1 MEEISF
7 TSHLASRDSSVS
19 PSHSSDDDDDESSTS
34 VFGLSPI
41 KAPVTQSSKRKETMG
56 KEEILYPIVTVHQEQ
71 LQTATRSPL
80 SPNNNRRNEE
90 CATFAPAVADSLQ
103 KLPPERV
110 KATQSQPVVVLAE
123 AHSQVTKP
131 GGRGDGDSTTEFLQT
146 ALDPRSFSNDGGTT
160 ARLLSQ
166 GLLTFEKVA
175 VRFTDEEWT
184 LLDAGQRA
192 LYQEVMAENYG
203 MVAFLIQELQPEI
216 NAEDQPAGAADKSEQ
231 ETDDGEERSRPFFRL
246 PSESE
251 PKAWRSPAAGP
262 KQECRCSWRT
272 MGFSPP
278 SLEFSMRE
286 SQKCWKASAEEEE
299 ALRTRISFGGGRPLG
314 FADPADV
321 KEELAPEEESL
332 NRETQGRLE
341 EKLRRPL
348 ADINSSTSM
357 QESSGRVKILHWM
370 ETSPE
375 SDFLGKAYQGPGL
388 GSGNSTLDSKDGF
401 RLERPKEINH
411 HGTLLERALGKLT
424 QSPNTQ
430 EGLEIKQEMDSL
442 PEVKSDLALFCEE
455 VSTDGSTENHQG
467 RDAGFDRSRN
477 RQQRADCS
485 ENQNAPTESER
496 IYKCS
501 YCGKSFEK
509 SLDLV
514 THERAHIGEKIYRCS
529 HCEKRFSH
537 RIDLLTHKRNHQGEK
552 PHQCKLDCPKCHR
565 QRTFPRV
572 PRRAPPGEQAC
583 QCPVCGERFSWKSNL
598 IRHRRI
604 HTGEKPYGCAECGKS
619 YTRKT
624 ALDRHK
630 RNHVGEKVC
639 EIGAPSLGQ
648 ASVLVLLV

>member
-1 MEEISF
+1 MEEK
-7 TSHLASRDSSVS
+7 
-19 PSHSSDDDDDESSTS
+19 SDVYMNVNEDKN
-34 VFGLSPI
+34 L
-41 KAPVTQSSKRKETMG
+41 
-56 KEEILYPIVTVHQEQ
+56 LYF
-71 LQTATRSPL
+71 L
-80 SPNNNRRNEE
+80 
-90 CATFAPAVADSLQ
+90 
-103 KLPPERV
+103 
-110 KATQSQPVVVLAE
+110 
-123 AHSQVTKP
+123 
-131 GGRGDGDSTTEFLQT
+131 DSTTEQT
-146 ALDPRSFSNDGGTT
+146 ALDPRSFSNDGGMT

-203 MVAFLIQELQPEI
+203 MVA
-216 NAEDQPAGAADKSEQ
+216 
-231 ETDDGEERSRPFFRL
+231 
-246 PSESE
+246 
-251 PKAWRSPAAGP
+251 
-262 KQECRCSWRT
+262 
-272 MGFSPP
+272 
-278 SLEFSMRE
+278 SLR
-286 SQKCWKASAEEEE
+286 
-299 ALRTRISFGGGRPLG
+299 
-314 FADPADV
+314 
-321 KEELAPEEESL
+321 
-332 NRETQGRLE
+332 
-341 EKLRRPL
+341 
-348 ADINSSTSM
+348 
-357 QESSGRVKILHWM
+357 
-370 ETSPE
+370 
-375 SDFLGKAYQGPGL
+375 
-388 GSGNSTLDSKDGF
+388 SGNSTLDSKDGF
-401 RLERPKEINH
+401 RLERPKETNH
-411 HGTLLERALGKLT
+411 HGTLLERALGNLT
-424 QSPNTQ
+424 QGPNTQ
-430 EGLEIKQEMDSL
+430 EGLEIKQETDSL
-442 PEVKSDLALFCEE
+442 LEVKSDLALFCEE

-477 RQQRADCS
+477 HQQRANCS
-485 ENQNAPTESER
+485 KNQNAPTESER

-537 RIDLLTHKRNHQGEK
+537 WIDLLTHKRNHQGEK
-552 PHQCKLDCPKCHR
+552 PHQCELDCPKCHR
-565 QRTFPRV
+565 QRTFPRA

-604 HTGEKPYGCAECGKS
+604 HTGEKPYRCTECGKS